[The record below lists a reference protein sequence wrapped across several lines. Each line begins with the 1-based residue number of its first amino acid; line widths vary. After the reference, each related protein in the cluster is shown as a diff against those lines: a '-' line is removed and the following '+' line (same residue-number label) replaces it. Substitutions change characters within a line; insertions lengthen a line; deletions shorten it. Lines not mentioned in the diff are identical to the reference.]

1 MRLALIWADAQAHV
15 TGRGREIRMKRQ
27 IAVISLLVVA
37 AGVIGSADTL
47 VLMNGR
53 RVQGELLGVFGR
65 EIEFEERA
73 GGGRRIMRVPR
84 TDILRIE
91 FAEDQYSN
99 QQRDDRR
106 PIIPPRLRER
116 NVTVDPTQAWT
127 DTGIELRAGQ
137 DVYFQTSGQVTWSP
151 NKRVDANGTRN
162 SGSNPNRP
170 LPRRD
175 GGALLGRIGERDIF
189 LIGLDAGPFRVR
201 QNGRLYLGVNDD
213 NLEDNTGA
221 YYVIVSY

>member
-1 MRLALIWADAQAHV
+1 
-15 TGRGREIRMKRQ
+15 MKRH
-27 IAVISLLVVA
+27 IAAISLLVVA

-53 RVQGELLGVFGR
+53 RIQGELLGVFGR

-84 TDILRIE
+84 TDIVRIE
-91 FAEDQYSN
+91 FVEDRYTD
-99 QQRDDRR
+99 QRQDDR
-106 PIIPPRLRER
+106 PIIPARMRER
-116 NVTVDPTQAWT
+116 NVTVIPTQAWT
-127 DTGIELRAGQ
+127 DTGIEVRAGQ
-137 DVYFQTSGQVTWSP
+137 EIYFQSSGQVTWSP

-170 LPRRD
+170 LPSRD

-189 LIGLDAGPFRVR
+189 LIGLDVGPFRVR

-213 NLEDNTGA
+213 NLEDNTGS
-221 YYVIVSY
+221 YRVIVSY

>member
-1 MRLALIWADAQAHV
+1 
-15 TGRGREIRMKRQ
+15 MKRH
-27 IAVISLLVVA
+27 IAAISLLVVA

-53 RVQGELLGVFGR
+53 RIQGELLGVFGR

-73 GGGRRIMRVPR
+73 GGGRRVMRVPR
-84 TDILRIE
+84 SDIVRIE
-91 FAEDQYSN
+91 FVEERYTDQ
-99 QQRDDRR
+99 RPDDR
-106 PIIPPRLRER
+106 PLIPPRLRER
-116 NVTVDPTQAWT
+116 NVTVNPTQAWT
-127 DTGIELRAGQ
+127 DTGIEVRAGQ
-137 DVYFQTSGQVTWSP
+137 EVYFQTSGQVTWSP

-162 SGSNPNRP
+162 SGANPNRP

-189 LIGLDAGPFRVR
+189 LIGLDVGPFRVR

>member
-1 MRLALIWADAQAHV
+1 
-15 TGRGREIRMKRQ
+15 MKRH
-27 IAVISLLVVA
+27 IAAVSLLVVA
-37 AGVIGSADTL
+37 AGMIGSADTL

-53 RVQGELLGVFGR
+53 RIQGELLGVFGR

-84 TDILRIE
+84 TDIARIE

-99 QQRDDRR
+99 QQQNDR

-116 NVTVDPTQAWT
+116 NVRVLPTEAWT
-127 DTGIELRAGQ
+127 DTGIDLRAGQ
-137 DVYFQTSGQVTWSP
+137 EIYFQTSGQVTWSP

-170 LPRRD
+170 LPTRD
-175 GGALLGRIGERDIF
+175 GGALIGRIGERDIF
-189 LIGLDAGPFRVR
+189 LIGLDMGPFRIR

-213 NLEDNTGA
+213 TLDDNSGF
-221 YYVIVSY
+221 YYVVVSY

>member
-1 MRLALIWADAQAHV
+1 
-15 TGRGREIRMKRQ
+15 MKRH
-27 IAVISLLVVA
+27 IAAISLLVVA

-53 RVQGELLGVFGR
+53 RIQGELLGVFGR

-73 GGGRRIMRVPR
+73 GGGRRIMRIPR
-84 TDILRIE
+84 TDIARIE
-91 FAEDQYSN
+91 FVEDRYTD
-99 QQRDDRR
+99 QRQDDR
-106 PIIPPRLRER
+106 PIIPPRMRER
-116 NVTVDPTQAWT
+116 NVTVNPTQAWT
-127 DTGIELRAGQ
+127 DTGIEVRAGQ
-137 DVYFQTSGQVTWSP
+137 EIYFQTSGQVTWSP

-170 LPRRD
+170 LPSRD

-189 LIGLDAGPFRVR
+189 LIGLDMGPFRVR

-221 YYVIVSY
+221 YRVIVSY